1 MFTCLF
7 NLRREKYRLN
17 IGECQ
22 KKSLLLSKFGKMA
35 SDLELSLRRIAEKSR
50 FLTDR
55 YKSVVDQRDKA
66 LARITELEA
75 LLEAQ
80 TKTVE
85 KLKLELEYM
94 TLASTIAPDRD
105 SLDKTRAMIS
115 GLVRDIDR
123 CIADIQ
129 S

>member
-1 MFTCLF
+1 
-7 NLRREKYRLN
+7 
-17 IGECQ
+17 
-22 KKSLLLSKFGKMA
+22 MA

-85 KLKLELEYM
+85 KLKLELEFM

-105 SLDKTRAMIS
+105 SLEKARAMIS